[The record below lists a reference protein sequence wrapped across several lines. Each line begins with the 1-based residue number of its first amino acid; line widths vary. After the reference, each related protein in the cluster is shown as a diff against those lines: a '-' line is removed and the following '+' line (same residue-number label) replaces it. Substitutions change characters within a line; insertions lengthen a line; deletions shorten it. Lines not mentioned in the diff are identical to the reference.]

1 MVVVTLVVLYDLI
14 GMLDVLDI
22 GLLGHTHLVGKG
34 GVRYPAGGLARC
46 GLLEHA
52 VDLLEGKALRLGDE
66 EVGVHEAAGAQT
78 TPDIENLSA
87 KITLIFVD
95 HIRSYDGDNAIP

>member
-1 MVVVTLVVLYDLI
+1 MVVVTLVVLYALI

-66 EVGVHEAAGAQT
+66 EREGDHAA
-78 TPDIENLSA
+78 D
-87 KITLIFVD
+87 VD
-95 HIRSYDGDNAIP
+95 RAEEQEELPAELALDC